1 MKKNSVHTSS
11 ILHGAL
17 AGFTLG
23 DFLEKESEKRSSR
36 READQT
42 FLFSKILEVHGRRR
56 HPPKWGDCRR

>member
-23 DFLEKESEKRSSR
+23 DFLEKESEKRTSR

-42 FLFSKILEVHGRRR
+42 FFIQQN
-56 HPPKWGDCRR
+56 P